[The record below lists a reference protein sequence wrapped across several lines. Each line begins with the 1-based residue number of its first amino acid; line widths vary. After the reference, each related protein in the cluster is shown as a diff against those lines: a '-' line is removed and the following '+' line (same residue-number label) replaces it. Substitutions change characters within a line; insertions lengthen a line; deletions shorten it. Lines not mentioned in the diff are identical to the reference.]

1 MKNIVIN
8 VMIALNDRK
17 ILTTILQE

>member
-1 MKNIVIN
+1 MKKIVIDA
-8 VMIALNDRK
+8 MIALNDRK

>member
-1 MKNIVIN
+1 MKKIVIN
-8 VMIALNDRK
+8 AMIALNDRK